1 MSNNVTMATIAKR
14 VREKNTP
21 SAKRFVVICVVL
33 ILSIILLVASVSM
46 MLETA
51 WANDGEILTEN
62 VATTETMAEPAPAF
76 DDESIESV
84 EESEPEAPVQ
94 AIEPVE
100 EAANY
105 IGTDEIRCYMSE
117 FQYPEQRELVHRIC
131 KEFDV
136 DAELT
141 VFPPYEPKPVTVEAI
156 TGVIKEALVDCDLL
170 TVKAKTAVWVVYHWL
185 AINSIPL
192 SVMSA
197 FEKEL
202 SQDPE
207 YDWLSP
213 ERTFSIVQ
221 YLSDQVLYLLQ
232 MASVAEYRDANIPKK
247 AVARAMQKCGIEHDV
262 DTIRDIVA
270 LYVTGGE
277 KLLQTERYNC
287 GIGDDFDEWVPI
299 VKRLVAAMTA

>member
-1 MSNNVTMATIAKR
+1 
-14 VREKNTP
+14 
-21 SAKRFVVICVVL
+21 
-33 ILSIILLVASVSM
+33 
-46 MLETA
+46 
-51 WANDGEILTEN
+51 
-62 VATTETMAEPAPAF
+62 
-76 DDESIESV
+76 
-84 EESEPEAPVQ
+84 
-94 AIEPVE
+94 
-100 EAANY
+100 
-105 IGTDEIRCYMSE
+105 
-117 FQYPEQRELVHRIC
+117 
-131 KEFDV
+131 
-136 DAELT
+136 
-141 VFPPYEPKPVTVEAI
+141 
-156 TGVIKEALVDCDLL
+156 
-170 TVKAKTAVWVVYHWL
+170 
-185 AINSIPL
+185 
-192 SVMSA
+192 MSA

>member
-1 MSNNVTMATIAKR
+1 MYIKYLVVTAIEEDLDVLGIFDTENDAQEV
-14 VREKNTP
+14 VREDF
-21 SAKRFVVICVVL
+21 AKAVG
-33 ILSIILLVASVSM
+33 VSM
-46 MLETA
+46 EELESWLEEQEDAGISALEARALDSTTE
-51 WANDGEILTEN
+51 DGMNHDWKIVPLYCEGECR
-62 VATTETMAEPAPAF
+62 VATEK
-76 DDESIESV
+76 D
-84 EESEPEAPVQ
+84 
-94 AIEPVE
+94 
-100 EAANY
+100 
-105 IGTDEIRCYMSE
+105 IR
-117 FQYPEQRELVHRIC
+117 
-131 KEFDV
+131 

-141 VFPPYEPKPVTVEAI
+141 SMVFPPYEPKPVTVEAI

-185 AINSIPL
+185 TKNSVPQ
-192 SVMSA
+192 SDMSA

-247 AVARAMQKCGIEHDV
+247 AVTRAMQKCGIEHDV

>member
-1 MSNNVTMATIAKR
+1 MYIKYLVVTAIEEDLDVLGIFDTENDAQEA
-14 VREKNTP
+14 VREDF
-21 SAKRFVVICVVL
+21 AKAVG
-33 ILSIILLVASVSM
+33 VSM
-46 MLETA
+46 KELESWLEEQEDAGISALEARALDSTTE
-51 WANDGEILTEN
+51 DGMNHDWKIVPLCCEGECR
-62 VATTETMAEPAPAF
+62 VATEK
-76 DDESIESV
+76 D
-84 EESEPEAPVQ
+84 
-94 AIEPVE
+94 
-100 EAANY
+100 
-105 IGTDEIRCYMSE
+105 IR
-117 FQYPEQRELVHRIC
+117 
-131 KEFDV
+131 

-141 VFPPYEPKPVTVEAI
+141 SMVFPPYEPKPVTVEAI

-185 AINSIPL
+185 TINSIPL

-299 VKRLVAAMTA
+299 VKRLVAATTA

>member
-1 MSNNVTMATIAKR
+1 MYIKYLVVTAIEEDLDVLGIFETENDAQEA
-14 VREKNTP
+14 VREDF
-21 SAKRFVVICVVL
+21 AKAVG
-33 ILSIILLVASVSM
+33 VSM
-46 MLETA
+46 EELDSWLEEQEDAGISALEARALDSTTE
-51 WANDGEILTEN
+51 DGMNHDWKIVPLYCEGECR
-62 VATTETMAEPAPAF
+62 VATEK
-76 DDESIESV
+76 D
-84 EESEPEAPVQ
+84 
-94 AIEPVE
+94 
-100 EAANY
+100 
-105 IGTDEIRCYMSE
+105 IR
-117 FQYPEQRELVHRIC
+117 
-131 KEFDV
+131 

-141 VFPPYEPKPVTVEAI
+141 SMVFPPYEPKPVTVEAI

-185 AINSIPL
+185 TINSIPL

-221 YLSDQVLYLLQ
+221 YLSAQVLYLLQ

-247 AVARAMQKCGIEHDV
+247 AVARAMQKCEIEHDV